1 MKDVKRQTVSGTQV
15 FDMKLKRSAFL
26 VKNLTEGDILVWLGE
41 TAPSSDS
48 EKTKIPSMCF
58 EVVFNN
64 IEDATTGTAEATD
77 RVNVTATTSGEVEV
91 ASVDF

>member
-1 MKDVKRQTVSGTQV
+1 MKDVNRQTASGTKV
-15 FDMKLKRSAFL
+15 FKMKLKRSAFL
-26 VKNLTEGDILVWLGE
+26 VKNMTEGDILVWLGDK
-41 TAPSSDS
+41 APSSDA

-64 IEDATTGTAEATD
+64 IEDTTTGTAEATD
-77 RVNVTATTSGEVEV
+77 IVNVTATTSGEVEV